1 MTHEFDT
8 CGCVLCLSFRRVY
21 GLLYAREATGAL
33 QRKGIELLR
42 VVHSQLLDYSEGGE
56 GAATPGPPDLPVEG
70 DKDKKKVVKEE
81 SEPEV
86 EKADAKKGEAPVV
99 VPEEGQAS
107 SPGGGGEP
115 EPAKE
120 EGLKEE
126 KKKTLRPV

>member
-1 MTHEFDT
+1 MGVSCACRSGAYTGSSTRVKRQEP
-8 CGCVLCLSFRRVY
+8 FR
-21 GLLYAREATGAL
+21 G
-33 QRKGIELLR
+33 KGIELLR

-86 EKADAKKGEAPVV
+86 EKADVKKGEAPVV

-126 KKKTLRPV
+126 KKRVSHH